1 MGHTVGGSTMDEK
14 VKKPAVFTILRI
26 ISLMVILL
34 FLTVFVVR
42 NGART
47 VLVLSER
54 AEDRL
59 WLTTIAFLG
68 LFLLKSVSFGL
79 PFALLYI
86 GVGSIFPIGWALLV
100 NTIGIA
106 VNMQI
111 PYLLGRYTGNGFV
124 ERLVGKFPSLE
135 RFEAFSQHS
144 SLLFSFMVKFIGK
157 IPHEITNALLGSLK
171 IPYVPYMVGGVLGLL
186 PTMVA
191 TTLVGSSL
199 DEPSSPEFLIS
210 FVVVLLLTGISY
222 VLYRKY
228 R

>member
-1 MGHTVGGSTMDEK
+1 MDEK
-14 VKKPAVFTILRI
+14 VKKPAAFTILRI
-26 ISLMVILL
+26 VSLVAVLL
-34 FLTVFVVR
+34 FLTVFVIR
-42 NGART
+42 NGAHAVS
-47 VLVLSER
+47 VL
-54 AEDRL
+54 AEQAGDRL

-79 PFALLYI
+79 PFAVLYV
-86 GVGSIFPIGWALLV
+86 GVGSIFPIGWALMV

-111 PYLLGRYTGNGFV
+111 PYLLGRYTGNGYV
-124 ERLVGKFPSLE
+124 ERLVGKFPRLE
-135 RFEAFSQHS
+135 RIEAFSQHS

-171 IPYVPYMVGGVLGLL
+171 IPYIPYMVGGILGLL

-199 DEPSSPEFLIS
+199 DNPGSPEFLIS
-210 FVVVLLLTGISY
+210 LVVVLLLTGISY